1 MAVFVF
7 SILISMLVPHFLTNG
22 VSQLKSFINVCEIAF
37 FMFVQLTF
45 STIIK
50 NRWFSDELK
59 KLFLFKYVLVIY
71 NYNSINIE
79 KQPQL
84 VN

>member
-1 MAVFVF
+1 
-7 SILISMLVPHFLTNG
+7 
-22 VSQLKSFINVCEIAF
+22 
-37 FMFVQLTF
+37 MFVKLTF

-50 NRWFSDELK
+50 KRWFSDELK

-71 NYNSINIE
+71 NYNRIDKE

-84 VN
+84 INEGESI

>member
-1 MAVFVF
+1 
-7 SILISMLVPHFLTNG
+7 
-22 VSQLKSFINVCEIAF
+22 
-37 FMFVQLTF
+37 MFVQLTF

-79 KQPQL
+79 KQLQL

>member
-1 MAVFVF
+1 
-7 SILISMLVPHFLTNG
+7 
-22 VSQLKSFINVCEIAF
+22 
-37 FMFVQLTF
+37 MFVQLTF

>member
-1 MAVFVF
+1 MFA
-7 SILISMLVPHFLTNG
+7 NG
-22 VSQLKSFINVCEIAF
+22 VSQFQAFLNVCGIDV
-37 FMFVQLTF
+37 FMFVELTF

-59 KLFLFKYVLVIY
+59 KLFLFKYVLVLY
-71 NYNSINIE
+71 NYNSIHIE

-84 VN
+84 IN

>member
-1 MAVFVF
+1 MV
-7 SILISMLVPHFLTNG
+7 LVNF
-22 VSQLKSFINVCEIAF
+22 KYFINVCGINF
-37 FMFVQLTF
+37 FMFVKLTF

-71 NYNSINIE
+71 NYNRIDKE

-84 VN
+84 INEGESI